1 MFFVEQ
7 SSHIE
12 CVVLMSRVKKSVGG
26 TGLKSGDSAKY
37 SMKFECDAFTK
48 IPLKS
53 MCGNI
58 SIRRVELTE

>member
-1 MFFVEQ
+1 M
-7 SSHIE
+7 
-12 CVVLMSRVKKSVGG
+12 GG
-26 TGLKSGDSAKY
+26 NGLKSGDSAKY